1 MIDLTQ
7 HADSICCLSNIA
19 DRIVYYPLTIEQKV
33 LDIELLPNYIGTTI
47 VDDSV
52 KVKLFDRKQLHL
64 VNNAT
69 LGVRQD
75 IGYHPNF
82 KFSNT
87 IFPFL
92 EEGKFVITYRSAKG
106 HVLHTFSATDGI
118 CTDSIMEP
126 KQFRQYVDFWALND
140 STFVKDYL
148 VLNETRY
155 PIINWYDRNLTL
167 LKEDILPDSVTRS
180 TYHSMGG
187 LSCPFNL
194 LGREIYY
201 HTDLMPT
208 IYEVSSDAS
217 PKAIYRFEMGPY
229 TPELYK
235 LKSYEKIDESPYML
249 IADSKISDNYIFG
262 EYCHKKLFYRVL
274 FNRHSFEKWVIPT
287 NMDYYA
293 IRKNQSKVGIKNDL
307 DGGFDFWP
315 KKVSK
320 SGEIYTWYT
329 VEELKAKVAQSH
341 SEKVKNPK
349 AAKLLKEMLDNLPK
363 DVNVIVA
370 VLKEKIQHT
379 VSKETD
385 KDLERIENYSVNVTE
400 DCIQVYENSNCRA
413 TTSRID
419 GTDYMVA
426 YSAPLHSID
435 LIALNGIPSF
445 RQIKLETEG
454 PDGVNDIS
462 GIFYYEKTFVLRT
475 AEGFC
480 RVDQEGKVVSKWNIN
495 DYLGKNKGFGLRFP
509 EQTVAFNVFSTLGFD
524 DQKGLVA
531 LPVYQYE
538 KVNGQYPARI
548 LVLSC
553 KDWQI
558 VEELDVTY
566 PEKLKQETWLG
577 CLGIIQALPQDDKVI
592 YNFPASSDIFV
603 YDRTTK
609 TTQVHSIAT
618 RYTEE
623 YHRCKDNRDPGL
635 GGGYF
640 LPLRYDR
647 LHQCYWRVQQ
657 RKIDGGG
664 VAGKPFSVTRLT
676 PDFGFVGEY
685 DMPAKKRI
693 SSFTIL
699 FTDDKVLF
707 PYLGGEY
714 IGENNIAFY
723 GFKF

>member
-1 MIDLTQ
+1 MIVIFVLIHLPISYDKNMRRPLFAKILLMLAICCSSCNDKESTTMIDLTQ

-19 DRIVYYPLTIEQKV
+19 DRIVYYPLTIEQKI

-47 VDDSV
+47 VDDSI
-52 KVKLFDRKQLHL
+52 KVKLFDRKQQHL

-155 PIINWYDRNLTL
+155 PTINWYDRNLTL

-208 IYEVSSDAS
+208 IYKISSDAS

-293 IRKNQSKVGIKNDL
+293 IRKNHSKVGIKNDL

-329 VEELKAKVAQSH
+329 VEELKAKVAQSN
-341 SEKVKNPK
+341 SEKVKNPE
-349 AAKLLKEMLDNLPK
+349 AAKLLKEMLDNLPE

-419 GTDYMVA
+419 GTDYMVT

-454 PDGVNDIS
+454 PDGVNEVS
-462 GIFYYEKTFVLRT
+462 GIFYYDHTFVLRT
-475 AEGFC
+475 AGGFC

-495 DYLGKNKGFGLRFP
+495 DYFDKYKGFGIRFP
-509 EQTVAFNVFSTLGFD
+509 EQ
-524 DQKGLVA
+524 
-531 LPVYQYE
+531 
-538 KVNGQYPARI
+538 I
-548 LVLSC
+548 
-553 KDWQI
+553 
-558 VEELDVTY
+558 
-566 PEKLKQETWLG
+566 
-577 CLGIIQALPQDDKVI
+577 
-592 YNFPASSDIFV
+592 
-603 YDRTTK
+603 
-609 TTQVHSIAT
+609 
-618 RYTEE
+618 
-623 YHRCKDNRDPGL
+623 
-635 GGGYF
+635 
-640 LPLRYDR
+640 
-647 LHQCYWRVQQ
+647 
-657 RKIDGGG
+657 
-664 VAGKPFSVTRLT
+664 
-676 PDFGFVGEY
+676 
-685 DMPAKKRI
+685 
-693 SSFTIL
+693 
-699 FTDDKVLF
+699 
-707 PYLGGEY
+707 
-714 IGENNIAFY
+714 
-723 GFKF
+723 